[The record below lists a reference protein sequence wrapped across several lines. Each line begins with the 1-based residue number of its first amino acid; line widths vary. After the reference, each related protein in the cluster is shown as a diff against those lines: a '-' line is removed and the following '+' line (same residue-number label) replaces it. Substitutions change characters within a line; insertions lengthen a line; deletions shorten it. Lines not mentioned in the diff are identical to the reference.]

1 MKTVHAQLGQIMD
14 NRTQKTKTIQMTL
27 LKSQEQIQ
35 TVKSK
40 THAICAQ
47 HQQRGG

>member
-1 MKTVHAQLGQIMD
+1 MHSWGKLWTTGHK
-14 NRTQKTKTIQMTL
+14 KTKTIQMTL
-27 LKSQEQIQ
+27 LKSQEQKQ